1 MSASAARVIPAAY
14 PLATAVSDPRI
25 PAHDRVVTRDL
36 MERWNCEQPQK
47 VFLKFGDDGEEW
59 TYAHLREQTLQ
70 TALGLQQQ
78 GVRQGDTVLV
88 WLPNSREC
96 LRVFFAVQYLG
107 AVFVAINTAYKGA
120 VLAHVVDNAGARLA
134 VVHADLLPRLGEIGT
149 ASLESIIVVG
159 GAAAPIDRLRIQ
171 TYEQTLLPATGTLA
185 APPRAIARWDP
196 CAVIYTSG
204 TTGPSKGVLC
214 SYLHLFSNAGPETW
228 PFLTSEDRYLVNMP
242 MFHIGGIGGIYVMF
256 ARGASASFVE
266 RFDTATFWSVVRSTG
281 TTAGFL
287 LGVMA
292 AFLEKQPPNAGD
304 RDHPL
309 RLALM
314 VPLAGDIAA
323 FSERFGISIHT
334 IFNMTEISS
343 PIVSPPNPTMRGTC
357 GRPRPGVEVRLVD
370 ENDCEVAQGQV
381 GEMLVRT
388 ERPWAMNSGYHRNPE
403 ATARAWRNGW
413 FHTGDAFR
421 VDGEGNFYFVD
432 RMKDAIRRRG
442 ENISSFEVEAD
453 VVRHP
458 AVREAA
464 AVGVP
469 SELGE
474 EDVMVIVAPVEGR
487 TIDPP
492 ELLEF
497 LRAQTAHFMIPRYVR
512 VVAELPKTPTAKVQ
526 KNLLREQGITPDTW
540 DRERAGIRVRMDR
553 IGTKD
558 KQEKHPS

>member
-1 MSASAARVIPAAY
+1 MTASVTSAPYPPAVPIA
-14 PLATAVSDPRI
+14 DRRI
-25 PAHDRVVTRDL
+25 PANEHVVTRDL
-36 MERWNCEQPQK
+36 MERWYREQPDK

-59 TYAHLREQTLQ
+59 SYARVRELTLQ
-70 TALGLQQQ
+70 TALGLQRQ
-78 GVRQGDTVLV
+78 GVGQGDTVLV

-120 VLAHVVDNAGARLA
+120 LLAHVVANANAKIA
-134 VVHADLLPRLGEIGT
+134 VVHADLLARLSEVDT
-149 ASLESIIVVG
+149 ATLESVIVVG
-159 GAAAPIDRLRIQ
+159 GAATPVDRLDVR
-171 TYEQTLLPATGTLA
+171 TYEAALLPASGTLA
-185 APPRAIARWDP
+185 APARAIAPWDP

-228 PFLTSEDRYLVNMP
+228 PFLTADDRYLVNMP

-256 ARGASASFVE
+256 ARGGSVSFVE

-292 AFLEKQPPNAGD
+292 AFLEKQPPGPED
-304 RDHPL
+304 RNHPL

-314 VPLAGDIAA
+314 VPLAGDVAA
-323 FSERFGISIHT
+323 FSERFGVTIYT

-343 PIVSPPNPTMRGTC
+343 PIVSTPNPTVRGTC

-370 ENDCEVAQGQV
+370 EHDCEVAPGQV

-453 VVRHP
+453 VVQHP

-469 SELGE
+469 SEVGE
-474 EDVMVIVAPVEGR
+474 EDVLVVVAPVQGASV
-487 TIDPP
+487 DPS

-497 LRAQTAHFMIPRYVR
+497 LRPRMAHFMVPRYVR
-512 VVAELPKTPTAKVQ
+512 IVPELPKTPTAKVQ
-526 KNLLREQGITPDTW
+526 KNVLREQGITPDTW
-540 DRERAGIRVRMDR
+540 DRERAGVRVRMDR
-553 IGTKD
+553 IGSAER
-558 KQEKHPS
+558 EKPSS

>member
-1 MSASAARVIPAAY
+1 MSASVTSAPYPSAAPIA
-14 PLATAVSDPRI
+14 DPRV
-25 PAHDRVVTRDL
+25 PPHDHVVTRDL
-36 MERWNCEQPQK
+36 MERWHREQPGR

-59 TYAHLREQTLQ
+59 TFARVRELTLQ

-120 VLAHVVDNAGARLA
+120 LLAHVVANANAKLA
-134 VVHADLLPRLGEIGT
+134 VVHADLLPRLAEVDT
-149 ASLESIIVVG
+149 ASLESVIVVG
-159 GAAAPIDRLRIQ
+159 GAAAEVARLAVC
-171 TYEQTLLPATGTLA
+171 TYEATLLPSSGTLA
-185 APPRAIARWDP
+185 APPRAIAPWDP

-228 PFLTSEDRYLVNMP
+228 PFLTADDRYLVNMP

-256 ARGASASFVE
+256 ARGGSVSFVE

-292 AFLEKQPPNAGD
+292 AFLEKQPPGPDD
-304 RDHPL
+304 RNHSL

-323 FSERFGISIHT
+323 FSERFGVTVYT

-343 PIVSPPNPTMRGTC
+343 PIVSASNPTVRGTC
-357 GRPRPGVEVRLVD
+357 GRPRPGVQVRLVD
-370 ENDCEVAQGQV
+370 ENDCEVAPGQV

-388 ERPWAMNSGYHRNPE
+388 ERPWAMNSGYHRNAE

-453 VVRHP
+453 VVQHP
-458 AVREAA
+458 AVQEAA
-464 AVGVP
+464 AIGVP
-469 SELGE
+469 SEVGE
-474 EDVMVIVAPVEGR
+474 EDVMVVVAPVQGAAM
-487 TIDPP
+487 DPA
-492 ELLEF
+492 ELIAF
-497 LRAQTAHFMIPRYVR
+497 LRARMAHFMVPRYVR
-512 VVAELPKTPTAKVQ
+512 VVPELPKTPTAKVQ
-526 KNLLREQGITPDTW
+526 KNQLREQGITPDTW

-553 IGTKD
+553 IGKGG
-558 KQEKHPS
+558 QETSSS

>member
-1 MSASAARVIPAAY
+1 MSASVIPAEY
-14 PLATAVSDPRI
+14 PPAPALSDPRI
-25 PAHDRVVTRDL
+25 PAYERVVTRDL
-36 MERWNCEQPQK
+36 MERWNREQPDK

-59 TYAHLREQTLQ
+59 TYARLRELTLQ

-78 GVRQGDTVLV
+78 GVGQGDTVLV

-107 AVFVAINTAYKGA
+107 AVFVGINTAYKGA
-120 VLAHVVDNAGARLA
+120 LLAHVIANATARVA
-134 VVHADLLPRLGEIGT
+134 VVHADLLSRLEEVDT

-159 GAAAPIDRLRIQ
+159 GAAGPIGSLRIAS
-171 TYEQTLLPATGTLA
+171 YAQTLVPVSGTLA
-185 APPRAIARWDP
+185 APPRATAPWDP

-214 SYLHLFSNAGPETW
+214 SYLHLFSNAGPETL
-228 PFLTSEDRYLVNMP
+228 PFLTRDDRYLVNMP
-242 MFHIGGIGGIYVMF
+242 MFHIGGIGGVYVMF
-256 ARGASASFVE
+256 ARGGSVSFVD

-292 AFLEKQPPNAGD
+292 TFLEKQPPSPED

-309 RLALM
+309 RLVMM

-323 FSERFGISIHT
+323 FSQRFGITVYT

-343 PIVSPPNPTMRGTC
+343 PIVSTPNPVVRGTC

-370 ENDCEVAQGQV
+370 ENDCEVATGQV

-403 ATARAWRNGW
+403 ATAKAWRNGW

-421 VDGEGNFYFVD
+421 VDDEGNFYFVD

-453 VVRHP
+453 VASHR

-474 EDVMVIVAPVEGR
+474 EDVMVVVAPVQGQ

-497 LRAQTAHFMIPRYVR
+497 LRARMAHFMVPRYVR
-512 VVAELPKTPTAKVQ
+512 VVDELPKTPTAKVQ
-526 KNLLREQGITPDTW
+526 KNLLREQGVTADTW

-553 IGTKD
+553 IGTAAP
-558 KQEKHPS
+558 QEKPSS